1 MPYADDGVVLAL
13 ISLGI
18 VSAVGFARGR
28 PGSRAFDLGAA
39 LEMPEEEGRELWI
52 GRAIRRQ
59 GKLGGK
65 GYTTKPWSERQPI
78 LDACVQQYGYRSCL
92 SSIQVLLNIGT
103 SGRKATDA
111 LEHDKEYL
119 VTTYGGEGSFGPRKG
134 KRRASGSRAGQRER
148 NVLWGRIRG
157 QTEWEEIDTAGEG
170 NPKDFLLG
178 EYRMSYG
185 PRWEFQ
191 WRAEVQEPQA

>member
-1 MPYADDGVVLAL
+1 MSYADDGVVLAL

-18 VSAVGFARGR
+18 VSAVGFVRER

-39 LEMPEEEGRELWI
+39 LEVPEQEERELWI

-78 LDACVQQYGYRSCL
+78 LDSCVEKYGYRSCL
-92 SSIQVLLNIGT
+92 GSIQVLLNIGT
-103 SGRKATDA
+103 AGRKATDA

-119 VTTYGGEGSFGPRKG
+119 VTTYGGEGSFGPREG
-134 KRRASGSRAGQRER
+134 GRGSRAAGWQDRKL
-148 NVLWGRIRG
+148 VLYGRVRG
-157 QTEWEEIDTAGEG
+157 RTEWEEIDTAGNADE
-170 NPKDFLLG
+170 KDYLLQ
-178 EYRMSYG
+178 EYRLAFG
-185 PRWEFQ
+185 PNWQFQ
-191 WRAEVQEPQA
+191 WQAEVQESQA